1 MLYQYVWY
9 EFLCRFGEKC
19 VGARGNK
26 IIGMDAFYEKILRP
40 IFFTQN
46 PEVAHDMAIRAMKVV
61 GAVAPL
67 RALMEY
73 FTLVKTQKQVNV
85 FGVDFPNRVGL
96 AAGFDKDAHAFRAAA
111 AFGFGHIEIGTIS
124 MHKQPGNPKPRMFR
138 YPDLEAVVNSCGFPN
153 DGAELIAKRL
163 EATVTKKGRKLCPL
177 GINIGKSKIT
187 PLESAA
193 EDYLFSFNALAKF
206 ADFFV
211 INVSSPN
218 TPELRKL
225 QGKEFLPN
233 LLGAVSKAN
242 EDRSK
247 KLNVK
252 RIPIILKIA
261 PDLTYPEIDSIL
273 EVLQDLKLDGICATN
288 TTIERV
294 RENMETKG
302 GMSGAPLFEKSLEV
316 VRYISKATEGKLPI
330 IAVGGITNTQR
341 AGEMLN
347 AGASLVQIY
356 SGMIYRGPFFA
367 RSIAKSLIWKDSDW
381 I

>member
-1 MLYQYVWY
+1 
-9 EFLCRFGEKC
+9 
-19 VGARGNK
+19 
-26 IIGMDAFYEKILRP
+26 MDAFYEKIMRP
-40 IFFTQN
+40 ILFTQN
-46 PEVAHDMAIRAMKVV
+46 PEVAHEMALRAMKVV
-61 GAVAPL
+61 GAVPPL
-67 RALMEY
+67 RMVMEY
-73 FTLVKTQKQVNV
+73 LNLIKTKKPVNV

-124 MHKQPGNPKPRMFR
+124 MLKQAGNPKPRMFR

-153 DGAELIAKRL
+153 DGAEEISARL
-163 EATVTKKGRKLCPL
+163 AQTVTAKGRKTCPL

-187 PLESAA
+187 PLENAA
-193 EDYLFSFNALAKF
+193 EDYLFSFNALANY

-233 LLGAVSKAN
+233 LLSAVSKAN
-242 EDRSK
+242 EDRAK
-247 KLNVK
+247 KLGVK

-273 EVLQDLKLDGICATN
+273 EVLTSLNLDGICATN

-294 RENMETKG
+294 RDGMETKG
-302 GMSGAPLFEKSLEV
+302 GMSGAPLFEKSVQV

-330 IAVGGITNTQR
+330 IAVGGITNTER
-341 AGEMLN
+341 AGEMIN

-356 SGMIYRGPFFA
+356 TGMIYRGPFFA
-367 RSIAKSLIWKDSDW
+367 RSIAKSLLWKDSDCL
-381 I
+381 